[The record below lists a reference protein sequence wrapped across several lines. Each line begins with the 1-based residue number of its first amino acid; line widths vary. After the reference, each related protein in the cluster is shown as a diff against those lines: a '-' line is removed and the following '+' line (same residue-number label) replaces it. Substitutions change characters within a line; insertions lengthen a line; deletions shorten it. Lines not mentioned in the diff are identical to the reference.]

1 MKVLART
8 VGVVCLMGV
17 AFVIGRTTV
26 SERASARSG
35 AQIQFVQAERRWHN
49 VEAFRE
55 IQAYLEKGC
64 SQSAKEKVAAEV
76 EVNLMLLAA
85 HLQAD
90 PQGVLATMLES
101 RAPELLEE
109 ARSHKVDWRR
119 TFTVQECISS
129 DPASST

>member
-1 MKVLART
+1 MKVLAKV
-8 VGVVCLMGV
+8 VGVACLMGM

-26 SERASARSG
+26 SERVSARFG
-35 AQIQFVQAERRWHN
+35 AQLQFVQAERRWHN
-49 VEAFRE
+49 VEVSRE

-64 SQSAKEKVAAEV
+64 SQSAKDKVAEEV

-101 RAPELLEE
+101 RAPKLLEE
-109 ARSHKVDWRR
+109 ARSHKVDWSR

-129 DPASST
+129 DPTSST